1 MMEEQKERD
10 EKAAEHKATVQKYF
24 NDEQL
29 KLRQVTPPPHT
40 HTHTHSAER
49 GPTAPC

>member
-29 KLRQVTPPPHT
+29 KLRQFHYLVPI
-40 HTHTHSAER
+40 
-49 GPTAPC
+49 